1 MQLFGQCEEDF
12 HTGQENSVVLS
23 QTLLNLK
30 NPFVLMQTQMG
41 FMKFQCFVFFSL
53 FCISVIDNAN
63 QCKWTSV
70 HPFSLAGAELSWA
83 AQLKSVT
90 TQVTLSQ
97 CPSCVSAQEVML
109 PAGLLC
115 FFLSHTLQ

>member
-1 MQLFGQCEEDF
+1 MQLFGQYEEDF